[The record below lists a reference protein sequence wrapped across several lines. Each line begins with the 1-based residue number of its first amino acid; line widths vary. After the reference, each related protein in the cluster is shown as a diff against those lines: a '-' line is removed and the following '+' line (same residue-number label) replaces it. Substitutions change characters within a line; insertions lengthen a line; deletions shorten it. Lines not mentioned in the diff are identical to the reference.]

1 MLISWWPNSDPST
14 LAYLLGLL
22 QTANACKLQYAPCDG
37 GGLAV
42 KIFALPGW
50 DRLAM
55 YPKDGHGEHGTYPA
69 FTRVSHGK
77 IVLTDK
83 RANVGTSNW
92 EWGYMY
98 DTAGASFNTNHQP
111 FLHTIQAAFDRD
123 WNSSYAVDLR
133 TFIDTQGLAAC
144 RGRSTQ
150 ADIHPSDTQ
159 ACEDVLRQLMKQ

>member
-1 MLISWWPNSDPST
+1 MLRTPL
-14 LAYLLGLL
+14 LAHASARAAG
-22 QTANACKLQYAPCDG
+22 AARVAGCARRGYA
-37 GGLAV
+37 
-42 KIFALPGW
+42 
-50 DRLAM
+50 
-55 YPKDGHGEHGTYPA
+55 
-69 FTRVSHGK
+69 S
-77 IVLTDK
+77 
-83 RANVGTSNW
+83 
-92 EWGYMY
+92 